1 MPSPPE
7 RSLFDVQVNG
17 FAGVDFQQS
26 HLSAAAMR
34 HAVEA
39 LAAHQTRRFFVTL
52 MTDSLPALEAKLA
65 GWERAR
71 KQDEAIAEAVCGY
84 HLEGPWIS
92 PEPGYCGAHD
102 PSLMIA
108 PHLRDFARLQHA
120 ADGRVRLVTLAP
132 ELPGAAGFIRALRA
146 EGVHVSIGHSMADQ
160 HQIEAAIGAGARFC
174 THLGNGVP
182 LLLDRHRNVVQH
194 LLACDEL
201 TAFLIPDGIHLPTAV
216 LKNFFRAKPKG
227 RALFTTDCMAASGSP
242 PGRYRLG
249 RHELEVGP
257 DAIVRLPGS
266 AQFAGS
272 SLTPPQGVANAAAWL
287 ELPPA
292 EARSLHSTAAAEH
305 FGIDLPYLA

>member
-26 HLSAAAMR
+26 NLSAAAMR
-34 HAVEA
+34 HAVDV
-39 LAAHQTRRFFVTL
+39 LAVHQTRRFFVTL

-65 GWERAR
+65 GWEQAR
-71 KQDEAIAEAVCGY
+71 KQDAAIAEAVCGY
-84 HLEGPWIS
+84 HLEGPWLS

-108 PHLRDFARLQHA
+108 PRLRDFARLQHA
-120 ADGRVRLVTLAP
+120 AGGLVRLVTLAP
-132 ELPGAAGFIRALRA
+132 ELPGAAVFIRELRA

-160 HQIEAAIGAGARFC
+160 HHIEAAIGAGARFC

-182 LLLDRHRNVVQH
+182 PLLDRHRNVMQH

-201 TAFLIPDGIHLPTAV
+201 TAFLIPDGIHLPPAV
-216 LKNFFRAKPKG
+216 LKNFFRVKPKG
-227 RALFTTDCMAASGSP
+227 RALFTTDCMAAAGSP

-249 RHELEVGP
+249 RHELEVGL

-287 ELPPA
+287 DIPLA
-292 EARSLHSTAAAEH
+292 EARSLHSTAVAEH
-305 FGIDLPYLA
+305 FGIDLPHLP